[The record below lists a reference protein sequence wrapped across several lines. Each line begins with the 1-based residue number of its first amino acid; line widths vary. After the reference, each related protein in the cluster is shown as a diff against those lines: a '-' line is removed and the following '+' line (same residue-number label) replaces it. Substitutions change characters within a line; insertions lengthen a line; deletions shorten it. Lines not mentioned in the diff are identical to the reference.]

1 MKSFIF
7 PIIILSLA
15 MLSCQS
21 PEQKAAKADREM
33 AEKIKA
39 EFVRSWDGYKKYA
52 WGHDVL
58 LPLSKSY
65 KDWYQE
71 SLHISPIDAYSTMK
85 VMGLDGEADQVMK
98 YVTDSI
104 DFNKDIFVKT
114 FEVNIRILGGLM
126 AMYEMS
132 GNVQVLNRAKDF
144 GDRLMPAF
152 NSPTGIPYYWVN
164 LKTGEV
170 KGSEVNLAE
179 GGSYII
185 EMGLLSRYTGNRE
198 YYMKAKA
205 ASRAIFTRASRWG
218 LVGERINLETGEW
231 TDKRTHIGC
240 CIDSYFEYL
249 YKGFVLF
256 GDPEL
261 KMMWEKSIIPIQNL
275 LADPVDDVLWYGQAD
290 METGDKGPAT
300 VTLYDAYFAAI
311 LALSGDLEKAARNQ
325 AAFHG
330 LWMKNGLEP
339 MVYDYKADK
348 ILNASYDLNPEIIE
362 SAYYLYYFTKDVK
375 YKEMALNY
383 FNDLMAY
390 CHTDVA
396 FTCIEDVTTKKQKDH
411 METFFLAE
419 TMKYLYLVFANP
431 PGINPDQCVFST
443 EAHPFLKE
451 PKLKTNPVTAQ

>member
-1 MKSFIF
+1 MKYFMSTLILTSL
-7 PIIILSLA
+7 ILS
-15 MLSCQS
+15 SCLS
-21 PEQKAAKADREM
+21 PEQKAASADKET

-39 EFVRSWDGYKKYA
+39 EFVRSWDAYKKYA

-58 LPLSKSY
+58 LPVSKGY
-65 KDWYQE
+65 KDWYEE

-85 VMGLDGEADQVMK
+85 VMGLDEEAELVMK
-98 YVTDSI
+98 YVADSI

-144 GDRLMPAF
+144 ADRLMPAF

-170 KGSEVNLAE
+170 KGAEVNLAE

-185 EMGLLSRYTGNRE
+185 EMGLLTRYTGNPE
-198 YYMKAKA
+198 YYRKAKA
-205 ASRAIFTRASRWG
+205 ASRAIFQRSSRWG
-218 LVGERINLETGEW
+218 LVGERINVETGQF
-231 TDKRTHIGC
+231 TDLTAHIGC

-261 KMMWEKSIIPIQNL
+261 KMMWDKSLIPIQNL
-275 LADPVDDVLWYGQAD
+275 LGDPVDDLIWYGRAN
-290 METGDKGPAT
+290 METGEKTGSV
-300 VTLYDAYFAAI
+300 VTLYDAYFPAV
-311 LALSGDLEKAARNQ
+311 LALSGDLDKAARNQ
-325 AAFHG
+325 AAFDR
-330 LWMKNGLEP
+330 LWKKNGLEP

-362 SAYYLYYFTKDVK
+362 SAYYLYYYTKDVK
-375 YKEMALNY
+375 YKEMAAQY
-383 FNDLMAY
+383 FSDIMAF
-390 CHTDVA
+390 CRTDVA
-396 FTCIEDVTTKKQKDH
+396 FTCIEDVVTKKQKDH

-431 PGINPDQCVFST
+431 PGINPDKVVFST

-451 PKLKTNPVTAQ
+451 PRVKTTPVPTE